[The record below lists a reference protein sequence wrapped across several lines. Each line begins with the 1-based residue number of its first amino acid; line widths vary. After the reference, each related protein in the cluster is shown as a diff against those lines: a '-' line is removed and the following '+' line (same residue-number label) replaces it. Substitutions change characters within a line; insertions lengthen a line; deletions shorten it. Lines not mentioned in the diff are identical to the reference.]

1 MMIEM
6 IEILL
11 VCVCACLTGISYR
24 IWELNKTLKEIF
36 VKDKSN
42 ES

>member
-1 MMIEM
+1 MMIE
-6 IEILL
+6 LL
-11 VCVCACLTGISYR
+11 LAFVCACLVGISYR

-42 ES
+42 ET